1 LLYNASREKRQ
12 ASRPWPLCKKASR
25 QQKEHRANH
34 SHADQLD
41 GEEDKRRKHKRAVF
55 AHGSNKLI
63 LCLVAALKLA
73 PYLAINRI
81 AMRSHLVL
89 FFFFIVII
97 IPLVPF
103 KFIIRC
109 SLVI

>member
-1 LLYNASREKRQ
+1 MKT
-12 ASRPWPLCKKASR
+12 SRPWSLCKKASR

-41 GEEDKRRKHKRAVF
+41 GEEDKHRKHEHAVL
-55 AHGSNKLI
+55 AHGNNEFI
-63 LCLVAALKLA
+63 LCLLAALKLA

-81 AMRSHLVL
+81 AMHSHTVL
-89 FFFFIVII
+89 FFFVIVI
-97 IPLVPF
+97 IPLVPC